1 MTRPHPQFPSPAD
14 TPLFERVESDG
25 TRVLVMMPDLD
36 TLLGVLGF
44 SRSDAIVLKGYTP
57 PVDGWTL
64 FGRGRAQRAV
74 TLH

>member
-1 MTRPHPQFPSPAD
+1 V
-14 TPLFERVESDG
+14 FERVESDG
-25 TRVLVMMPDLD
+25 TRVLVLLPDLD

-44 SRSDAIVLKGYTP
+44 SRSDDIVLKGYTP

-64 FGRGRAQRAV
+64 FGRMRRQPF